1 MTNSPPPAPDPRLS
15 AGAARLAL
23 RYDGTFAPETVQ
35 RLLHDSYRLLA
46 EGATVRAHL
55 VVLAER
61 LADERLAALAHTGA
75 PATSDA
81 PRVLF
86 VCTGN
91 AGRSQLAAAI
101 LAHLAKGAV
110 LVYSAGTRPA
120 VDLDT
125 HIAEVLAEAGV
136 PLPEN
141 VFPKPLTEEV
151 VAAADVVVTMGC
163 GDACPIP
170 AGRRYLDWPVP
181 DPDGAPIERVRAIR
195 DQIGSRVQ
203 ALIADLV
210 PAQPK

>member
-1 MTNSPPPAPDPRLS
+1 MTNFPPPAPDSRLS

-35 RLLHDSYRLLA
+35 HLLADSYRLLA
-46 EGATVRAHL
+46 EGATVRTHL
-55 VVLAER
+55 IVLAER
-61 LADERLAALAHTGA
+61 LANERLDALAHSSR
-75 PATSDA
+75 PAADAA

-101 LAHLAKGAV
+101 LTHLAQGAV
-110 LVYSAGTRPA
+110 QVSSAGTRPTA
-120 VDLDT
+120 ELDI
-125 HIAEVLAEAGV
+125 HVAEVLAEAGV
-136 PLPEN
+136 PLPED

-163 GDACPIP
+163 GDACPLP
-170 AGRRYLDWPVP
+170 AGRRYMDWTVP

-203 ALIADLV
+203 ALLSELA
-210 PAQPK
+210 PTQAK

>member
-1 MTNSPPPAPDPRLS
+1 MTDSTPPVPDDRLL
-15 AGAARLAL
+15 AGAAHLAS
-23 RYDGTFAPETVQ
+23 RYDGTFAPETVLK
-35 RLLHDSYRLLA
+35 LLADSYRLLA
-46 EGATVRAHL
+46 EQATVRSHL
-55 VVLAER
+55 IVLAER
-61 LADERLAALAHTGA
+61 LADERLAALAHTHA
-75 PATSDA
+75 EAA
-81 PRVLF
+81 VAVPRVLF
-86 VCTGN
+86 VCSGN

-101 LAHLAKGAV
+101 LSHLAQGTV
-110 LVYSAGTRPA
+110 QVSSAGTQPA
-120 VDLDT
+120 ADLDA

-136 PLPEN
+136 PLADD

-203 ALIADLV
+203 ALLADLTE
-210 PAQPK
+210 APK